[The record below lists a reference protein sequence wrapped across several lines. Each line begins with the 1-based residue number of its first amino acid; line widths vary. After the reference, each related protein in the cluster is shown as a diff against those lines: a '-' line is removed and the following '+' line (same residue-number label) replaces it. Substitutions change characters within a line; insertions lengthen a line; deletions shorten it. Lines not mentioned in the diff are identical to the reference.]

1 MVGDA
6 ANYFTESHEED
17 YFKDLAERAWYNM
30 PTVSKQVAKPKR
42 KKTSKKKGVIDR
54 IKEIGFDDDEG
65 IKINLYGKSG
75 SGKTSL
81 WATFPGPILA
91 IICSGGSRPGEL
103 RSIDTP
109 ANRKKI
115 KSVVIESSS
124 EIPEVIDYQRET
136 EEFATVVLDHASGLQ
151 DMKLKEILEIDE
163 LPAQMAWGTASRE
176 DWGQC
181 ALQTKETLRALL
193 SLKCNVVIVAQERNF
208 NTDED
213 SDSIIMPTVGSA
225 LTPSITGWLNPACD
239 YIAQTFIRN
248 KMVTKSR
255 KIGKKTVKTEERGE
269 GVEYCLRV
277 GPDEVFT
284 TKFRVPKERKLETDI
299 ITDPDYSKIMEIIK
313 GS

>member
-1 MVGDA
+1 
-6 ANYFTESHEED
+6 
-17 YFKDLAERAWYNM
+17 M
-30 PTVSKQVAKPKR
+30 PVVNKQTAKPKR
-42 KKTSKKKGVIDR
+42 KKSTKKKGVLDR
-54 IKEIGFDDDEG
+54 IRGIGFDDDEG
-65 IKINLYGKSG
+65 IKINFYGRSG

-81 WATFPGPILA
+81 WATFPSPILA

-109 ANRKKI
+109 ENKKRI
-115 KSVVIESSS
+115 ETVTIESSS
-124 EIPEVIDYQRET
+124 EIPEILDYQRET
-136 EEFATVVLDHASGLQ
+136 EKYATVVLDHASGLQ
-151 DMKLKEILEIDE
+151 DLKLKEILEIDE
-163 LPAQMAWGTASRE
+163 LPPQLEWGTASRE

-225 LTPSITGWLNPACD
+225 LTPSITGWLNPTCD

-248 KMVTKSR
+248 KTVSKTR
-255 KIGKKTVKTEERGE
+255 KVGKKRVREDVRVP
-269 GVEYCLRV
+269 GVDYCLRV

-284 TKFRVPKERKLETDI
+284 TKFRVPGGIDEDI
-299 ITDPDYSKIMEIIK
+299 IVDPSYDKIIELIK
-313 GS
+313 GG